1 MSTTYTPV
9 QYIYR
14 EVIEEEIQKATNGK
28 VFFYDNEGQVDSLE
42 GKVIELRD
50 IPGQGL
56 FIILDN
62 DQQVRIDRIL
72 TLFGKPGAAY
82 EAYDLNA
89 NQCLDCTGGYPL

>member
-1 MSTTYTPV
+1 MSSTYTPV
-9 QYIYR
+9 QYVYR
-14 EVIEEEIQKATNGK
+14 EVIEEEIQKGTQGK
-28 VFFYDNEGQVDSLE
+28 VFFYDDAGQVESFE
-42 GKVIELRD
+42 GKVTELKE

-56 FIILDN
+56 FIILDSN
-62 DQQVRIDRIL
+62 QQVRIDRIL